1 MPMKERLERLRNSM
15 EAGGWPA
22 LLVSN
27 PVNVSYLSGFTGSF
41 AYLLLTGGRDLLL
54 TDSRYLEQAREE
66 TGAVEVLDT
75 GRSAWRQVE
84 SLLAAEGIMR
94 LALEADHLTMEAFER
109 LRQVVAGKVAL
120 EAVPSPVADLRL
132 VKDGEELS
140 SLAAAAR
147 LSDNAF
153 EHILGYIA
161 PGRSEQEIAAELEC
175 YMRASGAQRIAFEVI
190 VASGSRSALPHGK
203 AGGKLLAPGDTV
215 VLDFGCVLNGYCS
228 DLSRTVFLG
237 RPDEEQRRVY
247 QAVLTAQE
255 LALAGLCPGLSGHEA
270 DALARDCLAAEGLAD
285 FFGHGLGHGVGR
297 EVHEAPRLKVEAE
310 EILKAGMVVTVE
322 PGVYL
327 AGRFGVR
334 IEDVAVIENG
344 GCRNLTGSSKQLTC
358 I

>member
-1 MPMKERLERLRNSM
+1 MKNRLERLRSSM
-15 EAGGWPA
+15 ETGGWPA

-41 AYLLLTGGRDLLL
+41 AFLLLTCGRDILL
-54 TDSRYLEQAREE
+54 TDSRYLEQARGEAE
-66 TGAVEVLDT
+66 ALEVLDT
-75 GRSAWRQVE
+75 GPSVWRQVE
-84 SLLAAEGIMR
+84 SLLAAEGIVR
-94 LALEADHLTMEAFER
+94 LALEADHLTLEAFDR

-120 EAVPSPVADLRL
+120 EAVLSPVADLRR
-132 VKDGEELS
+132 VKDGEELA
-140 SLAAAAR
+140 SLIAAAR
-147 LSDNAF
+147 LADKAF
-153 EHILGYIA
+153 EHILGFIA
-161 PGRSEQEIAAELEC
+161 PARSEQEIALELEH
-175 YMRASGAQRIAFEVI
+175 YMRENGAQRIAFEVI

-203 AGGKLLAPGDTV
+203 AGGKLLAPGDAV

-237 RPDEEQRRVY
+237 RPNEEQRHVY
-247 QAVLTAQE
+247 QAVLAAQGR
-255 LALAGLCPGLSGHEA
+255 ALAGLRAGISGHEA
-270 DALARDCLAAEGLAD
+270 DALARDYLAAEGLAG

-297 EVHEAPRLKVEAE
+297 EVHESPRLKAEAE

-334 IEDVAVIENG
+334 IEDVAVIEDG